1 MADNKAHYKCA
12 SSIAL
17 LEGRAS
23 LELPGDIISAST
35 LGALDIRLRRVE
47 AFYDVAL
54 PPACQ
59 APAWD
64 TLAYRVFR
72 LIKAYRTFPP
82 PATGG
87 MFTPKHFLELVP
99 NPNNVSSETLQTL
112 CSDLGYRSYN
122 WTKSLALANPSDEL
136 SVYCQICCYYAG
148 KSKQLRV
155 VAIPTTRADIYGLLA
170 VLSVEN
176 GPAIKQPMSP
186 PIPPPFALGKIPPG
200 VTVVNA
206 APYRKKKTP
215 KRSILSKFSW
225 MRKLAFWRKSRS
237 DDNSSISSSS
247 SSSSSGSSSS
257 STIS

>member
-1 MADNKAHYKCA
+1 MANDKAHFKCA
-12 SSIAL
+12 SSVAL
-17 LEGRAS
+17 LEGRAA

-72 LIKAYRTFPP
+72 LIKAYRTFPSIP
-82 PATGG
+82 SGG

-99 NPNNVSSETLQTL
+99 DPSNVSSETLQTL

-122 WTKSLALANPSDEL
+122 WTKPLALANLSYEL
-136 SVYCQICCYYAG
+136 SVYSQICCYYAG

-155 VAIPTTRADIYGLLA
+155 VTIPTTRAEIYGLLA

-176 GPAIKQPMSP
+176 GPAIKQPMSL
-186 PIPPPFALGKIPPG
+186 PIPPPFGGKVPPG
-200 VTVVNA
+200 VTVVKA
-206 APYRKKKTP
+206 MPCRKKKTP
-215 KRSILSKFSW
+215 KCSILSKFSW
-225 MRKLAFWRKSRS
+225 MKKLAFWRKRRS
-237 DDNSSISSSS
+237 DDDSSIY

>member
-1 MADNKAHYKCA
+1 MADGKAHFKCA

-23 LELPGDIISAST
+23 LELPGDILSAST

-47 AFYDVAL
+47 AFYNVSL

-59 APAWD
+59 AAAWD

-72 LIKAYRTFPP
+72 LIKAYRTFPSFP
-82 PATGG
+82 NSL
-87 MFTPKHFLELVP
+87 FSPKHFLELVP
-99 NPNNVSSETLQTL
+99 DPNSVSSETLQTL
-112 CSDLGYRSYN
+112 CSDIGYRSYN

-136 SVYCQICCYYAG
+136 SVYSQICRYYTG
-148 KSKQLRV
+148 KSNQLRI
-155 VAIPTTRADIYGLLA
+155 VAIPTTRAEIYGLLA
-170 VLSVEN
+170 VLAVEN
-176 GPAIKQPMSP
+176 GPAIKQPFGVP
-186 PIPPPFALGKIPPG
+186 VPPPGLGNG

-206 APYRKKKTP
+206 SPGRKKTP

-225 MRKLAFWRKSRS
+225 MKKLAFWRKRPS
-237 DDNSSISSSS
+237 DDDSSIY

>member
-82 PATGG
+82 VATGG

-99 NPNNVSSETLQTL
+99 DPSNVSSETLQTL

-122 WTKSLALANPSDEL
+122 WTKSLALANPSNEL
-136 SVYCQICCYYAG
+136 SVYSQICCYYAG

-186 PIPPPFALGKIPPG
+186 PIPPPFGLGKLPPG

-206 APYRKKKTP
+206 APHQKKKP

-225 MRKLAFWRKSRS
+225 MKKLAFWRKRRS
-237 DDNSSISSSS
+237 DDDSSIYSSSS
-247 SSSSSGSSSS
+247 SVSSSS

>member
-1 MADNKAHYKCA
+1 MADDRAHFKCA

-47 AFYDVAL
+47 EFYNVAL

-59 APAWD
+59 TPAWD
-64 TLAYRVFR
+64 TLAYRIFR

-82 PATGG
+82 PMTGG
-87 MFTPKHFLELVP
+87 MFTSKHFLELVP
-99 NPNNVSSETLQTL
+99 DPSNVSSETLQTL

-122 WTKSLALANPSDEL
+122 WTKSLLANPSHEL
-136 SVYCQICCYYAG
+136 GVYSQICCYYAG
-148 KSKQLRV
+148 KSKQVRL
-155 VAIPTTRADIYGLLA
+155 VAIPATRADIYGLLA

-176 GPAIKQPMSP
+176 GPAIKQPMSSP
-186 PIPPPFALGKIPPG
+186 MPIPPPFGKGLPPG

-206 APYRKKKTP
+206 TPSRKRKTRR
-215 KRSILSKFSW
+215 RSILSKFSW
-225 MRKLAFWRKSRS
+225 MKKLAFWRKRRS
-237 DDNSSISSSS
+237 DDDSSIY